1 MRNFHDTE
9 GGALACLAKEHL
21 EGALVLDAAQA
32 KRGKILFRPTLFLAG
47 QGLELIL
54 KGCTVWNG
62 GTINTSGRRGHA
74 LIEMWGSDACEPVRG
89 HVFVNATRVAAE
101 DRNSGK
107 YPDSV
112 AEEDV
117 LTTMDQMV
125 RDLADLHGMPKV
137 YPLRYPADPEMLA
150 PRTPFLV
157 KTLWA
162 TADDFVK
169 RPSDFKL
176 EVFHGRA

>member
-1 MRNFHDTE
+1 MTDFFDTE
-9 GGALACLAKEHL
+9 GGRYSSLAKQHL
-21 EGALVLDAAQA
+21 EGAFVLDEAQRE
-32 KRGKILFRPTLFLAG
+32 RGKILFRPTLFLAG
-47 QGLELIL
+47 QGLELML

-62 GTINTSGRRGHA
+62 GTINTSGRGGHA
-74 LIEMWGSDACEPVRG
+74 LIEMWESIACEPVRG

-101 DRNSGK
+101 DRSSGR

-117 LTTMDQMV
+117 LTTIDEIV
-125 RDLADLHGMPKV
+125 RSLADLHGMPKV
-137 YPLRYPADPEMLA
+137 YPLRYPADPYMLA
-150 PRTPFLV
+150 PSTPFLV

>member
-1 MRNFHDTE
+1 MKHDSE
-9 GGALACLAKEHL
+9 GGEYASLAKQHL
-21 EGALVLDAAQA
+21 EGAFVLDRAQ
-32 KRGKILFRPTLFLAG
+32 RRCGKILFRPTLLLAG
-47 QGLELIL
+47 QGLELML

-62 GTINTSGRRGHA
+62 DPINTSGRGGHA
-74 LIEMWGSDACEPVRG
+74 LIEMWESDACEPVRG
-89 HVFVNATRVAAE
+89 HVYVNATRVAAE
-101 DRNSGK
+101 DRDSGR

-112 AEEDV
+112 VEEDV
-117 LTTMDQMV
+117 LTTIEQMV
-125 RDLADLHGMPKV
+125 RALADLHGMPKV
-137 YPLRYPADPEMLA
+137 YPLRYPADPDILA